1 MKTIL
6 LFFLLTSSLLSAQFV
21 KGTVVDD
28 TGHRISNVN
37 IYLDGTKT
45 GTVSIEDGT
54 FTLNLSTQKYGNL
67 VFQKEDYE
75 TFTVGLPDLINKNSK
90 VLLIK
95 TSINEEKKIAPF
107 TSEAY
112 EKYINYFL
120 NAFIGVDQEN
130 VKIKNL
136 KSLKFSYDE
145 RNRFLTIKAS
155 KPLIIE
161 NKNLGYEISYNL
173 ISFST
178 DFKRSNMVNYTGTSF
193 FKETKNTDN
202 VKLNRMNA
210 YEGSFLHFLRSI
222 YDNKIVETGFII
234 YQANRTPNP
243 FYPSEKELN
252 TLNNYLESATQS
264 ELNSIPENI
273 KDISRR
279 KNDQSPYL
287 LTISKTNATD
297 ADYVKR
303 LSGQVFLN
311 FKDILKINYSKF
323 YYELKGKDFV
333 KRKNR
338 NLLSSFLYS
347 EGGSFEI
354 SKEGNITTPDQ
365 LINEGDFSKNK
376 IENMLP
382 LDYQLGD

>member
-155 KPLIIE
+155 KPLI
-161 NKNLGYEISYNL
+161 
-173 ISFST
+173 
-178 DFKRSNMVNYTGTSF
+178 
-193 FKETKNTDN
+193 
-202 VKLNRMNA
+202 KL
-210 YEGSFLHFLRSI
+210 
-222 YDNKIVETGFII
+222 
-234 YQANRTPNP
+234 
-243 FYPSEKELN
+243 
-252 TLNNYLESATQS
+252 
-264 ELNSIPENI
+264 
-273 KDISRR
+273 
-279 KNDQSPYL
+279 
-287 LTISKTNATD
+287 
-297 ADYVKR
+297 R
-303 LSGQVFLN
+303 L
-311 FKDILKINYSKF
+311 
-323 YYELKGKDFV
+323 
-333 KRKNR
+333 
-338 NLLSSFLYS
+338 
-347 EGGSFEI
+347 
-354 SKEGNITTPDQ
+354 
-365 LINEGDFSKNK
+365 
-376 IENMLP
+376 
-382 LDYQLGD
+382 